1 MQSNERPVKMQFE
14 FWQFV
19 TSLVVLAVSVVV
31 FTFGTFATKSEVEA
45 AAKADEKIQNIVRD
59 DIREIKQDVKE
70 LLKNSKR

>member
-1 MQSNERPVKMQFE
+1 MEPGSNPEKLHIE

-45 AAKADEKIQNIVRD
+45 ANKADEKIQNIVRD
-59 DIREIKQDVKE
+59 DIKEIKQDVKE